1 MDEPA
6 WRRAMREHRDRGSP
20 RSSSSSMGP
29 AVFSFRRSTS
39 KRWACGA
46 VHACGW
52 RMDGSSWCRPARARM
67 RLVTEAVVM
76 EAVSKHFSSGGQR
89 FCALCRVDLAVAEG
103 ELVAVCG
110 RSGSGKTT
118 LLSMAGGLDRPDE
131 GRVHA
136 AGEEVSNLSDAALER
151 FRRDKVGWVFQ
162 ASGLHPLL
170 TAAENVSLALR
181 IQGRTAAEAQKAA
194 AVALAEVGLASRA
207 RHRARELSGGEQQ
220 RVALARAMVKRPRL
234 LLADE
239 PTGQLDTATARQVL
253 ALVRAAAD
261 AGLTVLIASHDEALT
276 ETADRVLQI
285 QDGTLVG

>member
-1 MDEPA
+1 
-6 WRRAMREHRDRGSP
+6 
-20 RSSSSSMGP
+20 
-29 AVFSFRRSTS
+29 
-39 KRWACGA
+39 
-46 VHACGW
+46 
-52 RMDGSSWCRPARARM
+52 
-67 RLVTEAVVM
+67 M
-76 EAVSKHFSSGGQR
+76 EAVTKHFRSGGR
-89 FCALCRVDLAVAEG
+89 RLSALRHVDLSIMDG

-118 LLSMAGGLDRPDE
+118 LLSMVGGLDRPDE

-136 AGEEVSNLSDAALER
+136 AGEEVSSLSDAALER

-170 TAAENVSLALR
+170 TAAENVALALR
-181 IQGRTAAEAQKAA
+181 IQGRAAPEAQQAAET
-194 AVALAEVGLASRA
+194 ALAEVGLAARA
-207 RHRARELSGGEQQ
+207 RHRAHELSGGEQQ
-220 RVALARAMVKRPRL
+220 RVALARAMVKRPPL

-261 AGLTVLIASHDEALT
+261 SGITVLIASHDEALT
-276 ETADRVLQI
+276 EIADRVLQI